1 MPTSATAANT
11 TDWVT
16 MPPPAKAA
24 TAAPSA
30 PRATKPANSATV
42 RTSPIAKTRA
52 TAIQKSVT
60 GAPRAES
67 RGNLRDAQRARAGH
81 WSYRVAAVTPD
92 EMRRRVTDARVAR
105 LATVRPG
112 GGPHLVPFCYVL
124 DGDTVYSAV
133 DRKPKRTLDLRR
145 LVNAAAEPRVSVL
158 VDHYEDDWSR
168 LWWVRLDGRAR
179 RLSPGPEAGRA
190 LDALAAKYPQYRAA
204 RPPGP
209 VLRIDVERWTA
220 WAAADSG

>member
-1 MPTSATAANT
+1 
-11 TDWVT
+11 
-16 MPPPAKAA
+16 
-24 TAAPSA
+24 
-30 PRATKPANSATV
+30 
-42 RTSPIAKTRA
+42 
-52 TAIQKSVT
+52 
-60 GAPRAES
+60 
-67 RGNLRDAQRARAGH
+67 
-81 WSYRVAAVTPD
+81 
-92 EMRRRVTDARVAR
+92 MRRRVTDARVAR

-168 LWWVRLDGRAR
+168 LWWIRLDGRAH
-179 RLSPGPEAGRA
+179 RLPPGPEAGQA

-204 RPPGP
+204 RPLGP

-220 WAAADSG
+220 WAAADGG